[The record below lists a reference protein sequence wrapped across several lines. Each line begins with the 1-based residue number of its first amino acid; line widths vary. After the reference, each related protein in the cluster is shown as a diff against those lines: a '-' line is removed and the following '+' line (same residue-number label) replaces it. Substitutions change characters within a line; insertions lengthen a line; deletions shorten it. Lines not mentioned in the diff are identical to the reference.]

1 VPPEDGLAA
10 GMASAKL
17 RAAAPSC
24 SAQSSST
31 PMVPARTSRRQ
42 RFDPVA
48 CIVRPVDAALRY
60 HYGIRE
66 FTDDP
71 LCILRL
77 SREKAWRGLLLSDGT
92 PIAAGEPVG
101 ELHFWSEH
109 MPVFG
114 DTGPNLG
121 WAVETCRRLRR
132 SFVLLAGALGSDPRW
147 QGLHAVF
154 ARWAFAGAFDA
165 THQRRLIEEFGL
177 DIFAPDRTI
186 AHRVHDLMQDF
197 LLWGM
202 LRAFNPEALQSHGFF
217 RSRQELWISRPA
229 VLAGFGA
236 GGPRR
241 GRKAELQKAVPQ
253 KAGYQRAES
262 LREPHLAPLPERR
275 IDALPAGA
283 EEQGCA

>member
-10 GMASAKL
+10 GVASAQL
-17 RAAAPSC
+17 RASSPC
-24 SAQSSST
+24 SASSSAT
-31 PMVPARTSRRQ
+31 RTASARVLRRR

-48 CIVRPVDAALRY
+48 GIVRRVDAALRY

-114 DTGPNLG
+114 DTGPDLG

-132 SFVLLAGALGSDPRW
+132 SFVLLAGALGSDPGWR
-147 QGLHAVF
+147 GLRAVF

-186 AHRVHDLMQDF
+186 AHRIHDLMQDF

-202 LRAFNPEALQSHGFF
+202 LRAFNPEALHSHGFF

-229 VLAGFGA
+229 MLARFGA
-236 GGPRR
+236 GELKGA
-241 GRKAELQKAVPQ
+241 GRK
-253 KAGYQRAES
+253 
-262 LREPHLAPLPERR
+262 PHLAPRLERR
-275 IDALPAGA
+275 IDGLPAGA
-283 EEQGCA
+283 EDKGCA

>member
-1 VPPEDGLAA
+1 
-10 GMASAKL
+10 M
-17 RAAAPSC
+17 
-24 SAQSSST
+24 Q
-31 PMVPARTSRRQ
+31 PMRQGPYSRRR

-48 CIVRPVDAALRY
+48 GIVCQVDATLRRY
-60 HYGIRE
+60 YGIRE

-77 SREKAWRGLLLSDGT
+77 SHEKAWRGLLLSDGT
-92 PIAAGEPVG
+92 PIAAGQPVG

-109 MPVFG
+109 MPAFPR
-114 DTGPNLG
+114 TGPDLG

-132 SFVLLAGALGSDPRW
+132 SFVLLASALGNDPGW
-147 QGLHAVF
+147 QGLRAVF

-177 DIFAPDRTI
+177 DIFAPDRTV

-202 LRAFNPEALQSHGFF
+202 LRAFNPAALHSHGFF

-229 VLAGFGA
+229 LLARFA
-236 GGPRR
+236 GVVPRP
-241 GRKAELQKAVPQ
+241 GKAT
-253 KAGYQRAES
+253 
-262 LREPHLAPLPERR
+262 EPHLAPAPERR
-275 IDALPAGA
+275 IDALPHRA
-283 EEQGCA
+283 EEKRCA

>member
-1 VPPEDGLAA
+1 MPPEDGLAA
-10 GMASAKL
+10 GAASAPQL
-17 RAAAPSC
+17 RVAAPY
-24 SAQSSST
+24 SASSSST
-31 PMVPARTSRRQ
+31 RIAPARVPRRR

-48 CIVRPVDAALRY
+48 GIVRQVDAALRC

-114 DTGPNLG
+114 DTGPDLG

-132 SFVLLAGALGSDPRW
+132 SFVLLAGALGSDPGW

-165 THQRRLIEEFGL
+165 THQRRLIEAFGL

-186 AHRVHDLMQDF
+186 AHRIHDLMQDF

-202 LRAFNPEALQSHGFF
+202 LRAFNPEALHSHGFF

-229 VLAGFGA
+229 MLARFGT
-236 GGPRR
+236 
-241 GRKAELQKAVPQ
+241 AEPQ
-253 KAGYQRAES
+253 RVE
-262 LREPHLAPLPERR
+262 REPHLAPRLERR